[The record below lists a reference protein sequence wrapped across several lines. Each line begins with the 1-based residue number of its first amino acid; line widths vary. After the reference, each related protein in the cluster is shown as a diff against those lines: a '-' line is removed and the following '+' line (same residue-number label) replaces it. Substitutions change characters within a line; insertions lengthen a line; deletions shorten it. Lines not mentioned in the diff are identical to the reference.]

1 MANRG
6 MDPDPDRRVSC
17 NGSLQS
23 RVTEYSLRLI
33 NDYFPGFS
41 SSRLGASFWGRSF
54 RTRGRAQG
62 RGKGLY
68 VVRAEGHWA
77 GQGLSACQA
86 GFFLL
91 PRPCRFC
98 AQGTGRTNEGGHAK
112 WKVLDS
118 GRFGTLWQGNGRWS
132 GSDAALIYAD
142 AGRRGK
148 SSSSSWTCRAGRT
161 RAGKRFAAGE
171 LSQRRRLLGLV
182 LAAGIHTLRAGADQR
197 APRLPECPDK
207 PLGGRTRSLI

>member
-1 MANRG
+1 MIIFLVSHPRVWGLLSGAGLSERAG
-6 MDPDPDRRVSC
+6 GRRAAARACTLCVRRV
-17 NGSLQS
+17 
-23 RVTEYSLRLI
+23 T
-33 NDYFPGFS
+33 
-41 SSRLGASFWGRSF
+41 
-54 RTRGRAQG
+54 
-62 RGKGLY
+62 
-68 VVRAEGHWA
+68 

-86 GFFLL
+86 AFFLL

-171 LSQRRRLLGLV
+171 LSQRRRLLVLV
-182 LAAGIHTLRAGADQR
+182 LSAGIHALRAGADQR
-197 APRLPECPDK
+197 APRPPECPDK